1 MKNIK
6 KHRLI
11 LINGLFLIIPLSLML
26 GNLFSNLNI
35 ILLCF
40 AAFILYFE
48 KIIKFQVNFFDKIIL
63 IFFFYTLLTLIIN
76 FFGSYVSSEAF
87 PKFIIVKTFSY
98 WRYLALYL
106 VIRFLMSEKI
116 LRIDWF
122 TIACACCATFVC
134 FDIFFQ
140 FFTGKDIFGIE
151 PASTRKY
158 SGIFGAE
165 EIAGGYLQKFALFS
179 FFLPFILKKNLFYR
193 SSAQLIFFIIFLL
206 GIALSGNRMPFI
218 LYIFSFFIFIFLNK
232 ELRKYFLTLFL
243 TTFLLLAVAY
253 NVSINFKENIGNFY
267 IDGKNLI
274 VSFAIKDITK
284 EPRVVSQRA
293 YVVEFHCFKHIWKQS
308 PIFGGGVRYYRTYH
322 GGCNTHPHNY
332 YFEILT
338 DLGIVGLS
346 IVLIFLFMFL
356 RRIFTRKINISH
368 FDFSTLDNKIM
379 PFFLI
384 FLIEFFPFR
393 TSGSFFTTN
402 NASVIFIVLA
412 ILVSMISRKKLL

>member
-26 GNLFSNLNI
+26 GNLFNNLNI

-76 FFGSYVSSEAF
+76 FFGSYVSSEPF

-179 FFLPFILKKNLFYR
+179 FFLPFVLKKMFFYKI
-193 SSAQLIFFIIFLL
+193 SAQFFFFIIFMF
-206 GIALSGNRMPFI
+206 GIILSGNRMPFFS
-218 LYIFSFFIFIFLNK
+218 LYFFFF
-232 ELRKYFLTLFL
+232 
-243 TTFLLLAVAY
+243 
-253 NVSINFKENIGNFY
+253 NFY
-267 IDGKNLI
+267 A
-274 VSFAIKDITK
+274 F
-284 EPRVVSQRA
+284 
-293 YVVEFHCFKHIWKQS
+293 
-308 PIFGGGVRYYRTYH
+308 
-322 GGCNTHPHNY
+322 
-332 YFEILT
+332 
-338 DLGIVGLS
+338 
-346 IVLIFLFMFL
+346 
-356 RRIFTRKINISH
+356 
-368 FDFSTLDNKIM
+368 
-379 PFFLI
+379 
-384 FLIEFFPFR
+384 
-393 TSGSFFTTN
+393 
-402 NASVIFIVLA
+402 
-412 ILVSMISRKKLL
+412 